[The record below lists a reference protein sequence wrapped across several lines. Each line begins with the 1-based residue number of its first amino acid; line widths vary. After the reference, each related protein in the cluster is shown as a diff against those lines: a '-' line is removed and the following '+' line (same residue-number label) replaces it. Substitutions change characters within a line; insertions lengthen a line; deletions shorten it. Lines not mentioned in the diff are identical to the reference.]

1 MHGPFLTPADTFLRK
16 RSYYLTWENVM
27 ENVDKLDQRL
37 FFMAFTEFPCK
48 LQQL

>member
-1 MHGPFLTPADTFLRK
+1 MHGPFLTPADTFLTK
-16 RSYYLTWENVM
+16 RSYYLTWGNVM

-37 FFMAFTEFPCK
+37 FFMAFTEFLCK